1 MSSKYASR
9 DLRQDSALSS
19 KSSDRKRAGILFT
32 VGASVFLLL
41 TTAAES
47 IYPNFHL
54 QTNAISDLAAIGTST
69 TAIEETAILVF
80 SICWILGAFYL
91 FRNTGGR
98 GLILNLIPGIGF
110 FLAGA
115 SPENVNL
122 VIHSLGTIAFPV
134 GAVAAI
140 LSYRTIRS
148 PLRYFS
154 LLLGSLSLVSTFII
168 FVGWRVVCGTC
179 GYTTGLSQTGLGLG
193 GWESMIIYPL
203 IIWLIGYGNY
213 LMTATD

>member
-1 MSSKYASR
+1 MSSKYPS
-9 DLRQDSALSS
+9 SSSTLSN

-80 SICWILGAFYL
+80 SICWILGALYL
-91 FRNTGGR
+91 FRNIGRR
-98 GLILNLIPGIGF
+98 GLMVLNLIPGIGF

-122 VIHSLGTIAFPV
+122 IIHSLGTIAFPV
-134 GAVAAI
+134 GAVAAV

-148 PLRYFS
+148 PLRYLS
-154 LLLGSLSLVSTFII
+154 LLLGTLSMGSTFII

-179 GYTTGLSQTGLGLG
+179 GYTAGLSQTGLGLG

-213 LMTATD
+213 LMTASD

>member
-1 MSSKYASR
+1 METKVLTLL
-9 DLRQDSALSS
+9 D
-19 KSSDRKRAGILFT
+19 KSSDHKRAGILFT
-32 VGASVFLLL
+32 LGASLFLLL

-47 IYPNFHL
+47 IYPDFSL
-54 QTNAISDLAAIGTST
+54 QNNAISDLAAIGTST
-69 TAIEETAILVF
+69 TVIEETAILVL
-80 SICWILGAFYL
+80 SICWMLGAFYL
-91 FRNTGGR
+91 FRNTGR
-98 GLILNLIPGIGF
+98 KRLMVLNLIPGMGF

-122 VIHSLGTIAFPV
+122 VIHSVGTIGFPL

-148 PLRYFS
+148 FFRY
-154 LLLGSLSLVSTFII
+154 LSLALGTLSMFSTIII

-179 GYTTGLSQTGLGLG
+179 GYQQGLSQAVLGLG

-203 IIWLIGYGNY
+203 LIWLIGFGNY
-213 LMTATD
+213 LMTARDLREHERI

>member
-1 MSSKYASR
+1 M
-9 DLRQDSALSS
+9 DSALSD
-19 KSSDRKRAGILFT
+19 KSSDRWRTGFLFT
-32 VGASVFLLL
+32 LGASVFLLL

-47 IYPNFHL
+47 TYPSFSL

-69 TAIEETAILVF
+69 TVIEETAIFVF

-91 FRNTGGR
+91 FRNTGR
-98 GLILNLIPGIGF
+98 RRLMILNLIPGIGF

-122 VIHSLGTIAFPV
+122 VLHSAGTIGFPM
-134 GAVAAI
+134 GAIAAI
-140 LSYRTIRS
+140 LSYRMIRS
-148 PLRYFS
+148 PFRYLS
-154 LLLGSLSLVSTFII
+154 LALGALSLVSTVII

-179 GYTTGLSQTGLGLG
+179 GYTAGLSQLALGLG

-203 IIWLIGYGNY
+203 VIWLIGFGNY
-213 LMTATD
+213 LMTTSA

>member
-1 MSSKYASR
+1 
-9 DLRQDSALSS
+9 LRRDSALSN
-19 KSSDRKRAGILFT
+19 KSSDQKRAGVLFT
-32 VGASVFLLL
+32 AGASVFLLL

-54 QTNAISDLAAIGTST
+54 QTNAISDLAAMGTST
-69 TAIEETAILVF
+69 TAIEETAILAF
-80 SICWILGAFYL
+80 SISWILGAFYL
-91 FRNTGGR
+91 FRNTGRR
-98 GLILNLIPGIGF
+98 GLMILNLIPGIGF

-122 VIHSLGTIAFPV
+122 AIHSLGTIAFPI

-148 PLRYFS
+148 PLRYLS

-168 FVGWRVVCGTC
+168 FVGWKVVCGTC
-179 GYTTGLSQTGLGLG
+179 GYTAGLSQTGLGLG

-203 IIWLIGYGNY
+203 IIWLIGYGNH
-213 LMTATD
+213 LMTAPD

>member
-1 MSSKYASR
+1 M
-9 DLRQDSALSS
+9 DSALSD
-19 KSSDRKRAGILFT
+19 KSSDRWRTGFLFT
-32 VGASVFLLL
+32 LGASVFLLL

-47 IYPNFHL
+47 TYPSFSL

-69 TAIEETAILVF
+69 TVIEETAIFVF

-91 FRNTGGR
+91 FRNTGR
-98 GLILNLIPGIGF
+98 RRLMILNLIPGIGF

-122 VIHSLGTIAFPV
+122 VLHSAGTIGFPM
-134 GAVAAI
+134 GAIAAI
-140 LSYRTIRS
+140 LSYRMIRS
-148 PLRYFS
+148 PFRYLS
-154 LLLGSLSLVSTFII
+154 LALGALSLVSTVII

-179 GYTTGLSQTGLGLG
+179 GYTAGLSQLALGLG

-203 IIWLIGYGNY
+203 VI
-213 LMTATD
+213 

>member
-1 MSSKYASR
+1 MR
-9 DLRQDSALSS
+9 RDSALSN
-19 KSSDRKRAGILFT
+19 KSSDQKRAGVLFT
-32 VGASVFLLL
+32 AGASVFLLL

-54 QTNAISDLAAIGTST
+54 QTNAISDLAAMGTST
-69 TAIEETAILVF
+69 TAIEETAILAF
-80 SICWILGAFYL
+80 SISWILGAFYL
-91 FRNTGGR
+91 FRNTGRR
-98 GLILNLIPGIGF
+98 GLMILNLIPGIGF

-122 VIHSLGTIAFPV
+122 AIHSLGTIAFPI

-148 PLRYFS
+148 PLRYLS

-168 FVGWRVVCGTC
+168 FVGWKVVCGTC
-179 GYTTGLSQTGLGLG
+179 GYTAGLSQTGLGLG

-203 IIWLIGYGNY
+203 IIWLIGYGNH
-213 LMTATD
+213 LMTAPD